1 MFCIVLKSKFNPIP
15 ESLSVK
21 DSYMFIYGD
30 NAEIEVTTDVLD
42 NIEDLKLVATSSM
55 TDIVDFENNI
65 VSFNKNGKAVIK
77 LVSKL
82 PGEAVL
88 KFNIEGTDISVETKI
103 NIIIEDEESKEDY
116 FVDVNNDGIVDI
128 LDLSLVAIKYGTYFI
143 DDEKGF
149 R

>member
-1 MFCIVLKSKFNPIP
+1 
-15 ESLSVK
+15 
-21 DSYMFIYGD
+21 MFIYGD